1 MQSSG
6 NHIRKQNNSVRNV
19 WMSAFFLVILV
30 AVTAAFLVSCFLAYI
45 HRSDYQISLY
55 QGLVTKKQ
63 TTLDTSTATAVNS
76 TAAQI
81 NGNQAQQ
88 FDFRVAD
95 NQKVWRTDTTIEIF
109 QATYQ
114 NDDGQITVHS
124 ADDNKVVA
132 PGTGGNYTFS
142 LKNASDLNSNY
153 QVWVEA
159 DASVE
164 GSGIPIEFRMAGAD
178 GWLDGS
184 GEWLTADELNK
195 EVARKNLYSGKSTEY
210 TLYWRWAFE
219 RGEDETDTAYGNI
232 GTGTSADQE
241 MNVSQSVSY
250 RVTLHTLAA
259 EGLIGEDADP
269 TVTPSDNNNRN
280 SDQNNK
286 DQNGNNSYDTNSRT
300 TADDSGSTSRNPVKT
315 SDTTDILSWILLLAA
330 AGIITAAVFHLR
342 NRRKHEN

>member
-19 WMSAFFLVILV
+19 WMSAFFLIILV

-55 QGLVTKKQ
+55 QGLITKKQ
-63 TTLDTSTATAVNS
+63 TTMNTSAATAVNS

-81 NGNQAQQ
+81 NGNQAQK
-88 FDFRVAD
+88 FDFQVAD
-95 NQKVWRTDTTIEIF
+95 DQKVWRTDTTIEIF
-109 QATYQ
+109 QASYQ
-114 NDDGQITVHS
+114 NDEGQITVRS
-124 ADDNKVVA
+124 ADNNKVVA

-142 LKNASDLNSNY
+142 LKNISEQNSNY
-153 QVWVEA
+153 QVWMEA

-164 GSGIPIEFRMAGAD
+164 GSGVPIEFRMSGAD
-178 GWLDGS
+178 GWMDGS

-219 RGEDETDTAYGNI
+219 RGEDETDTDYGNV
-232 GTGTSADQE
+232 GTGTGVDEE

-250 RVTLHTLAA
+250 RITLHTLAA
-259 EGLIGEDADP
+259 EGLIGEDTTELP
-269 TVTPSDNNNRN
+269 TVTAAPSQNRNADTESSDNSGTS
-280 SDQNNK
+280 SDKTKTASENT
-286 DQNGNNSYDTNSRT
+286 GTISRKPIKT
-300 TADDSGSTSRNPVKT
+300 GDNTPVLKW
-315 SDTTDILSWILLLAA
+315 IILLGA
-330 AGIITAAVFHLR
+330 AGAVIAGIGYR
-342 NRRKHEN
+342 RRKDR